1 MKEKFNISGMTCA
14 ACVAHVQKAV
24 ESLEGTDNVNVNLLT
39 NSMTL
44 DLNTSRTVV
53 ADVIDA
59 VERAGYGASVAGNEP
74 TKSRKSNTIRENFDK
89 ETKALKYRLITSIT
103 FAIPLMY
110 IAMGA
115 MWGLPATKDMHSNP
129 IAFALTQFLLLLPI
143 MYVNRNYYIKGYKSL
158 INRAPTMDSLIA
170 IGSSAAVVYGVFA
183 IYMIGYGL
191 VDNRADIVDRYAM
204 NLYFES
210 AAMILTLITVG
221 KYLETRSRSKTGEA
235 LERLMDMS
243 PDTAI
248 VERQGV
254 QTEIPVE
261 EVQVGDTVI
270 VKPGGSIPVD
280 GEIIEGNTS
289 IDESAITGE
298 SIPVEKSVGSK
309 VIQATINRNGFIRI
323 QATKVGEDTMFAEI
337 IRLVQEAGSSR
348 APIAKLADKVSG
360 IFVPIVIGIS
370 VLTAIV
376 WLLAGATV
384 EFALSSAIAVLVIS
398 CPCAL
403 GLATPVAI
411 MVGTGKAAENGIL
424 VKSGEALETAH
435 ELDCVVFDKTG
446 TLTQGR
452 LQATDIVTYGITQK
466 ELLSVAGS
474 LEVRSEHPLAEAV
487 TERASSEGAT
497 RLTVSK
503 FEAVFGKGICGEIEG
518 KSYFVGNRLLMK
530 DNGIITDNCI
540 TDVER
545 LEAEGKTVLIVACS
559 DGVVGIIA
567 VADIL
572 KPTSTQAVAEL
583 REMNVHTV
591 MLTGDNNITAN
602 AIATTV
608 GIDEAVAELLPQDKE
623 KAITSLAATH
633 KKTAMVGDGINDAP
647 ALTAADVGIALSNG
661 TDIAI
666 ESADIVLMRNDLLGV
681 AAAIRLSR
689 AVVRNIRQN
698 LFWAFFYNVIGI
710 PLAAG
715 VLYPMFGLR
724 LTPMFGALAMSL
736 SSLFVVSN
744 ALRLKV
750 FEPYKH
756 NKNKEE
762 TEKMKKT
769 FVIEGMMCQNCVKH
783 VQNALDKIGVKATV
797 SLDSHTAT
805 IEDAGNITDEAIR
818 KAIVDAGYAVK

>member
-1 MKEKFNISGMTCA
+1 
-14 ACVAHVQKAV
+14 
-24 ESLEGTDNVNVNLLT
+24 
-39 NSMTL
+39 
-44 DLNTSRTVV
+44 
-53 ADVIDA
+53 
-59 VERAGYGASVAGNEP
+59 
-74 TKSRKSNTIRENFDK
+74 
-89 ETKALKYRLITSIT
+89 
-103 FAIPLMY
+103 MY

-115 MWGLPATKDMHSNP
+115 MWGLPAAKDMHSNP

-191 VDNRADIVDRYAM
+191 VDNRANIVDRYAM

-323 QATKVGEDTMFAEI
+323 RATKVGEDTTFAEI

-446 TLTQGR
+446 QTTSNRHRYLR
-452 LQATDIVTYGITQK
+452 YYAK
-466 ELLSVAGS
+466 RVALRRRQPRG
-474 LEVRSEHPLAEAV
+474 A
-487 TERASSEGAT
+487 ERAPLGGSRYGT
-497 RLTVSK
+497 
-503 FEAVFGKGICGEIEG
+503 C
-518 KSYFVGNRLLMK
+518 LLRR
-530 DNGIITDNCI
+530 GYET
-540 TDVER
+540 
-545 LEAEGKTVLIVACS
+545 
-559 DGVVGIIA
+559 
-567 VADIL
+567 
-572 KPTSTQAVAEL
+572 
-583 REMNVHTV
+583 
-591 MLTGDNNITAN
+591 
-602 AIATTV
+602 
-608 GIDEAVAELLPQDKE
+608 
-623 KAITSLAATH
+623 
-633 KKTAMVGDGINDAP
+633 DGI
-647 ALTAADVGIALSNG
+647 
-661 TDIAI
+661 
-666 ESADIVLMRNDLLGV
+666 E
-681 AAAIRLSR
+681 IRGC
-689 AVVRNIRQN
+689 IRQRN
-698 LFWAFFYNVIGI
+698 LWRNRG
-710 PLAAG
+710 
-715 VLYPMFGLR
+715 
-724 LTPMFGALAMSL
+724 
-736 SSLFVVSN
+736 
-744 ALRLKV
+744 
-750 FEPYKH
+750 
-756 NKNKEE
+756 
-762 TEKMKKT
+762 
-769 FVIEGMMCQNCVKH
+769 
-783 VQNALDKIGVKATV
+783 
-797 SLDSHTAT
+797 
-805 IEDAGNITDEAIR
+805 
-818 KAIVDAGYAVK
+818 